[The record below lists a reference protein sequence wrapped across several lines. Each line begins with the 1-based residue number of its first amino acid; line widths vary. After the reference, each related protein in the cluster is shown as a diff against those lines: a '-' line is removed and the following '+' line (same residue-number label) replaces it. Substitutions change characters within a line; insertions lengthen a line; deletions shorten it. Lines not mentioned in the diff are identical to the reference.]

1 MDKRYQ
7 VFVSSTFLDLEKERG
22 RVLQTL
28 MEMDCIPAGMEL
40 FPAADEEQLE
50 FIKKV
55 IDDCDYYI
63 VIVGGRYGTPTVDG
77 ISFTEKEYDYA
88 VSLKVIALLHEHP
101 EELPAKNSEW
111 DPETMRKL
119 RAFRDKLAKGRLVK
133 TWNRG
138 DELPGL
144 VALSLQKTIKSF
156 PAVGWIRASHEPREE
171 LLEQINRLMKGNER
185 LELELHDLKAKTTP
199 VIPDI
204 AGLDESYAME
214 GVNQEGLIF
223 DQDGRRNIERT
234 WREIFQT
241 ISPYISEGAYE
252 TEVQNRL
259 SESLFGASHFGSG
272 HSIVDQAFQTVKVQ
286 FLALNLIEVKPIEV
300 GKGAFA
306 PSWKLTQQGRQLMFE
321 STVVRSSNKT
331 PGTLPA

>member
-156 PAVGWIRASHEPREE
+156 PAVGWIRASHN
-171 LLEQINRLMKGNER
+171 LEKSFWNR
-185 LELELHDLKAKTTP
+185 
-199 VIPDI
+199 
-204 AGLDESYAME
+204 
-214 GVNQEGLIF
+214 
-223 DQDGRRNIERT
+223 
-234 WREIFQT
+234 
-241 ISPYISEGAYE
+241 
-252 TEVQNRL
+252 
-259 SESLFGASHFGSG
+259 
-272 HSIVDQAFQTVKVQ
+272 
-286 FLALNLIEVKPIEV
+286 
-300 GKGAFA
+300 
-306 PSWKLTQQGRQLMFE
+306 
-321 STVVRSSNKT
+321 STDS
-331 PGTLPA
+331 